1 MKNASESDAHSLA
14 ADLGAQLMRTGC
26 RVATVESCTGG
37 GIAQA
42 ITAIAG
48 CSDWFECGFVTYSN
62 AAKTDLVGVP
72 GALIG
77 RHGAVSAP
85 VATAMAEGGLGR
97 SRADYCVAV
106 TGVAGPGG
114 GTARTPVGTVYFA
127 WAGRGRET
135 TAGRVDF
142 DGDRAAV
149 REQTAAHA
157 LAGLLD
163 FLPARPTLS
172 PAIAGEPERR

>member
-1 MKNASESDAHSLA
+1 MKNAPRPEAHPLA
-14 ADLGAQLMRTGC
+14 ADLGARLLRAGC

-37 GIAQA
+37 GIAQT

-48 CSDWFECGFVTYSN
+48 SSDWFECGFVTYSN

-72 GALIG
+72 GDLIR
-77 RHGAVSAP
+77 RHGAVSAQ
-85 VATAMAEGGLGR
+85 VAAAMAEGGLCH
-97 SRADYCVAV
+97 SRADYCMAV

-127 WAGRGRET
+127 WAGRDRET
-135 TAGRVDF
+135 TTRRVDF

-149 REQTAAHA
+149 REQTVARA

-163 FLPARPTLS
+163 FLPARPPDKT
-172 PAIAGEPERR
+172 

>member
-1 MKNASESDAHSLA
+1 MKSAPKSDAHPLA
-14 ADLGAQLMRTGC
+14 ADLGAQLRRAGC

-48 CSDWFECGFVTYSN
+48 ASDWFECGFVTYSN

-72 GALIG
+72 GDLIG
-77 RHGAVSAP
+77 RHGAVSAQ
-85 VATAMAEGGLGR
+85 VATAMAEGGLYR
-97 SRADYCVAV
+97 SGADYCVAV
-106 TGVAGPGG
+106 TGVAGPNG
-114 GTARTPVGTVYFA
+114 GTARAPVGTVYFA

-135 TAGRVDF
+135 AAKRVDF
-142 DGDRAAV
+142 DGDRAAI
-149 REQTAAHA
+149 REQTVAHA

-163 FLPARPTLS
+163 FLPARP
-172 PAIAGEPERR
+172 PDQA